1 MHVCCEEVA
10 EEANAEAF
18 LTSHLNPLSQYGC
31 EEGEGQEG
39 NMKYSA
45 PKRLMSIVQPNH
57 LPQQPFC
64 HVASKLWN
72 LLKQF
77 VLVNILLQLHN
88 FSACIS
94 NQNCINLFG
103 SYFV

>member
-1 MHVCCEEVA
+1 MVKISSGWLFMLVLTPPEMHVCCEEVA

-45 PKRLMSIVQPNH
+45 PQE
-57 LPQQPFC
+57 
-64 HVASKLWN
+64 AD
-72 LLKQF
+72 
-77 VLVNILLQLHN
+77 VNSSTQSFTPTAFLSCGI
-88 FSACIS
+88 
-94 NQNCINLFG
+94 
-103 SYFV
+103 